1 MTKITIKDVTKNLI
15 LVHLNYFIN
24 MVVNKNL
31 FRWISIIVSFV
42 IVSLILW
49 NTYTFFQ
56 NFKEEERAKMNIWAK
71 AFEDVNNND
80 DLNAVINE
88 LSLEVLQSNS
98 STPMI
103 IVNNK
108 GEYDLQNIK
117 RLEAGDSLK
126 VKKLINVFKEENIPI
141 EAKFKGV
148 VLQTIYYGNSS
159 LINKLKYYPL
169 ALLLILFLF
178 GSVVFFFYKST
189 KNAVQNKLWAGM
201 AKETA
206 HQIGTPLSSLIGW
219 LEILKTENVSEDT
232 IFEMDKDISRLQT
245 ITERFSKIGSVP
257 KLERKNIVEETKST
271 FKYLESRSSKLVSF
285 VFESYETEIYSELN
299 PQLYSWTIEN
309 LIKNAIDA
317 MKGKGELKV
326 TISQLEDSVFVSVK
340 DTGKGVS
347 KAQFSKIFEPGF
359 TSKKRGWGLG
369 LSLSKRIIEDYH
381 NGKIKVL
388 SSEID
393 KGTVMQIRL
402 KTVV

>member
-1 MTKITIKDVTKNLI
+1 MLA
-15 LVHLNYFIN
+15 
-24 MVVNKNL
+24 NKNL
-31 FRWISIIVSFV
+31 FRWISISVSFV

-56 NFKEEERAKMNIWAK
+56 NFKEEERVKMNIWAK

-98 STPMI
+98 TTPMI

-108 GEYDLQNIK
+108 GEYDLQNVK
-117 RLEAGDSLK
+117 RVEAKDSLK
-126 VKKLINVFKEENIPI
+126 VQKLIKTFKEENTPI
-141 EAKFKGV
+141 EAKFKGE

-169 ALLLILFLF
+169 ALLLILVLF

-189 KNAVQNKLWAGM
+189 KNAIQNKLWAGM

-232 IFEMDKDISRLQT
+232 IFEMGKDISRLQT

-257 KLERKNIVEETKST
+257 KLDRKNIVEETRLT
-271 FKYLESRSSKLVSF
+271 FEYLQLRSSKLVRFDFNSQD
-285 VFESYETEIYSELN
+285 TEIYTKLN
-299 PQLYSWTIEN
+299 SQLYSWTIEN

-326 TISQLEDSVFVSVK
+326 IITQLEDSVFVAVH
-340 DTGKGVS
+340 DTGKGMP
-347 KAQFSKIFEPGF
+347 KGQFSKVFEPGF

-381 NGKIKVL
+381 NGTIKVL

-393 KGTVMQIRL
+393 KGTVLQIKL